1 MEESFESIDLLG
13 ENKGIV
19 VLQLLVVGLAIGIIV
34 MLFMEKSNVGSLGK
48 KMDAFKCPDPPACPD
63 CPECNCADKGCPD
76 CVCPKNSKC
85 PKCHKCPDVNTSC
98 PKCKTITPDD
108 IADAIFP
115 GRNKGLTSHG
125 QYFPLDGLGE
135 GSVEPAW
142 SPVTNL
148 MPNYVGGDGAPSAI
162 SFADQKL
169 LSEKSSA
176 ALAVKKQPALATTQ
190 GVFTKGADK
199 PADKG
204 ADKGSDKPLHDAII
218 PDKGPSKVAKKG
230 GKPTKPKESET
241 DVIGATKPTGA
252 PIKGSDQ
259 GLLAGFESKI
269 SSIF

>member
-1 MEESFESIDLLG
+1 MDETFESMDILG

-19 VLQLLVVGLAIGIIV
+19 ILQILIVMLAIGIIS
-34 MLFMEKSNVGSLGK
+34 MLFMEKSDMGSLGE
-48 KMDAFKCPDPPACPD
+48 KMDAFKCPDPPACPK
-63 CPECNCADKGCPD
+63 CPECNCADEGCPD
-76 CVCPKNSKC
+76 CVCPENNKC
-85 PKCHKCPDVNTSC
+85 PKCPTCPDLNTSC
-98 PKCKTITPDD
+98 PKCKTITPED

-148 MPNYVGGDGAPSAI
+148 MPNYVGGDGTPAAI

-169 LSEKSSA
+169 LSDKSST

-199 PADKG
+199 P
-204 ADKGSDKPLHDAII
+204 LHDAII

-230 GKPTKPKESET
+230 GEPTKPEESKT
-241 DVIGATKPTGA
+241 KVTGATKPTGA
-252 PIKGSDQ
+252 SIKDSDQ
-259 GLLAGFESKI
+259 GFLSGFEKKI